1 MLVLSRRPG
10 EKIRVGSTV
19 FTVLSVRVNRV
30 QIGIEAPSGVRIQ
43 RYEVKAVED
52 ASKSPVESRELV
64 LS

>member
-19 FTVLSVRVNRV
+19 VTVISVRGNRV
-30 QIGIEAPSGVRIQ
+30 HLGIQAPSGVRIE

-52 ASKSPVESRELV
+52 ASKSPVDSRELG